1 MTSVFIVRP
10 FGEKPITITENGV
23 EKSVLV
29 DFEAV
34 DRMLIQTALERNNL
48 TGKTTGVIAEA
59 GNIRVDMFQMLITYD
74 LVIADISIDNANV
87 FYELGIRHGLRPKG
101 TILIRFTTP
110 GNDVPFDLKTDR
122 YIPYDRKD
130 PGAAAA
136 LLTQSIKE
144 TLLSIRDN
152 GRPDSP
158 VFGLLPALSPPD
170 PATLVVV
177 PRSFQEAVERA
188 EAQITDGPTTL
199 ALLGEEARGLWWGRE
214 GLSLVG
220 RAQRRLRAFAAARE
234 IWEAVRKDLPDD
246 IEANLMLATIYQRLG
261 DVVRASQA
269 CRRVLEN
276 PEAPPAKRADA
287 LSQLARNEKAAW
299 AKDFAALEAQEAQQQ
314 AISDQRLIDALEG
327 YQAGFTED
335 LNDYY
340 SGLNALGLVV
350 ALERL
355 AELQPDSWASL
366 FPNARRANAALD
378 DYRDQLKQLTG
389 AVGISVDNAKSRSD
403 RSGTPDEWLRV
414 SEAQYRL
421 LTSDNPGF
429 VRNAYR
435 AAKNALGE
443 RFQLDSELSQVA
455 IFHRLGLLAENC
467 GAAFAGLGATPADLQ
482 PKEPPPRDR
491 VVVATGHRADA
502 PSRPPPGRFPNTTAC
517 IDKAKGW
524 LREALRAEKAQTAGT
539 LYGIAGAASGVDLLF
554 HEVCKELGVP
564 TKVCLPIPIEAYRRE
579 SVADGGPDSV
589 EKFNQLIAEN
599 PPIILSDSDELPA
612 WAEGIKDYGV
622 FQRGN
627 IWVMQDALL
636 RPNADVT
643 LLALWNQK
651 AGEGPGGTADMVKL
665 AKSHGAKVREQ
676 NSDELFGI
684 KS

>member
-1 MTSVFIVRP
+1 MTSIFIVRP
-10 FGEKPITITENGV
+10 FGKKRVAITEGQSVEIDFDAIDQALIKPALVANG
-23 EKSVLV
+23 
-29 DFEAV
+29 
-34 DRMLIQTALERNNL
+34 LE
-48 TGKTTGVIAEA
+48 GETTEIIAAA
-59 GNIRVDMFQMLITYD
+59 GNIRVDMFEMLITYD

-101 TILIRFTTP
+101 TILLRFSTP
-110 GNDVPFDLKTDR
+110 GKDTPFDLKTDR
-122 YIPYDRKD
+122 YIAYDRND
-130 PGAAAA
+130 PGAAVA

-144 TLLSIRDN
+144 TVLSMRES

-170 PATLVVV
+170 PASLVVV
-177 PRSFQEAVERA
+177 PRSCQEAVEQA
-188 EAQITDGPTTL
+188 EAQTSDGATTL
-199 ALLGEEARGLWWGRE
+199 ALLGDEARRVRWGRE
-214 GLSLVG
+214 GLRLVG
-220 RAQRRLRAFAAARE
+220 RAQRRLSAFEAARE
-234 IWEAVRKDLPDD
+234 TWEAVRKDRSDD

-261 DVVRASQA
+261 NNVMASQA

-276 PEAPPAKRADA
+276 KAAPPAKRADA
-287 LSQLARNEKAAW
+287 HSQLARNEKAAW
-299 AKDFAALEAQEAQQQ
+299 AKDFAALESQDAQQQ

-355 AELQPDSWASL
+355 AEAQPDSWASL

-389 AVGISVDNAKSRSD
+389 AVGISLDNAKSRSE
-403 RSGTPDEWLRV
+403 RAGTPDEWLRV

-429 VRNAYR
+429 VRNVYR
-435 AAKNALGE
+435 TAKNALGE
-443 RFQLDSELSQVA
+443 RFQLRSELSQVA

-467 GAAFAGLGATPADLQ
+467 SAAFAGLEATPADLQ
-482 PKEPPPRDR
+482 PKAVPPRDR

-502 PSRPPPGRFPNTTAC
+502 PSRPPPGRFPNTAAC
-517 IDKAKGW
+517 VDKAKGW
-524 LREALRAEKAQTAGT
+524 LREALQAERTETAGT

-554 HEVCKELGVP
+554 HEICKELGIP
-564 TKVCLPIPIEAYRRE
+564 AKVCLPIPIEAYRRE
-579 SVADGGPDSV
+579 SVADGGADWV
-589 EKFNQLIAEN
+589 EKFNHFIAEN
-599 PPIILSDSDELPA
+599 PPIILRDSDELPP
-612 WAEGIKDYGV
+612 WAAGIKDYGV

-627 IWVMQDALL
+627 IWNMQDALL

-643 LLALWNQK
+643 LIALWNQK

-684 KS
+684 R